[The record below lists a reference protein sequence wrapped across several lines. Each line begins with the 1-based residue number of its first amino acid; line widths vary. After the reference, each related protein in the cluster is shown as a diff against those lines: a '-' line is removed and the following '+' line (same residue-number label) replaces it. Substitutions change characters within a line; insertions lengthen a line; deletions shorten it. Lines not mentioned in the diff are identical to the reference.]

1 MLDANWP
8 DSWRGAFRI
17 ELRAEAIGLAWR
29 GWPVLPGVNPAPLTD
44 GDDLTWRRPVPASD
58 NWREQIGTHAH
69 EVATWFSDR
78 THSLLV
84 ATGTVLDAIEV
95 DDELGKRA
103 CRLPARPRPPGA
115 DHRAAERP
123 LALPHHRRRPDPGRA
138 RLPRRGPVARQGQ
151 LDPAAPVAV
160 PARCCAL
167 ARQARGLRL
176 APAGRR
182 RGARRA
188 RPRPGRRR
196 RRAAGPDDRGLS
208 QPEPPPTAGPS
219 PAEAEQD
226 TTPWTTSGRSRHR
239 VDATPRARCPGLPP
253 HPPCPAVRCRSR
265 TSATERRTGNP
276 SGTRRR

>member
-29 GWPVLPGVNPAPLTD
+29 GWPVLPGVNPAPLTE

-58 NWREQIGTHAH
+58 AWRDQIGTHAH

-103 CRLPARPRPPGA
+103 CRLLRALGHPAPII
-115 DHRAAERP
+115 
-123 LALPHHRRRPDPGRA
+123 ALPNGRWLFLTTVADRIPAELATRSSIQWHGKDSWIPLPPSPFQHGVVHWRVKPEVCGWQLPD
-138 RLPRRGPVARQGQ
+138 
-151 LDPAAPVAV
+151 AA
-160 PARCCAL
+160 
-167 ARQARGLRL
+167 
-176 APAGRR
+176 

-188 RPRPGRRR
+188 RPRAGRCRSP
-196 RRAAGPDDRGLS
+196 AAGPVHRGLS
-208 QPEPPPTAGPS
+208 HPEPPPPAGPS
-219 PAEAEQD
+219 PAEAEHD
-226 TTPWTTSGRSRHR
+226 TTP
-239 VDATPRARCPGLPP
+239 
-253 HPPCPAVRCRSR
+253 
-265 TSATERRTGNP
+265 
-276 SGTRRR
+276 